1 MQTPDSRL
9 IRSSQHDPW
18 EVTGHLSRWGV
29 LHANHPRL
37 CDQADCRKYGQA
49 LLDAQDAETAR
60 LVNEQLREDQERE
73 MAPVAFAV
81 LGAALVIALALAY
94 TCWRFL

>member
-1 MQTPDSRL
+1 M
-9 IRSSQHDPW
+9 H
-18 EVTGHLSRWGV
+18 VG
-29 LHANHPRL
+29 HPRS
-37 CDQADCRKYGQA
+37 CSDVACRRYGQA
-49 LLDAQDAETAR
+49 LMDAQDAETVR